1 MEVNVKDYEQNQ
13 ELKSLLVTIAK
24 DLEFIKEEL
33 IEIKERIN
41 FEGYEELTEEEKK
54 EINRRLKEETIGE
67 KEVFKLLEE

>member
-1 MEVNVKDYEQNQ
+1 MEANVKDYEQNQ

-33 IEIKERIN
+33 VEIKERIN

-54 EINRRLKEETIGE
+54 LVDEGLRSENLSE
-67 KEVFKLLEE
+67 KELWKVLEE